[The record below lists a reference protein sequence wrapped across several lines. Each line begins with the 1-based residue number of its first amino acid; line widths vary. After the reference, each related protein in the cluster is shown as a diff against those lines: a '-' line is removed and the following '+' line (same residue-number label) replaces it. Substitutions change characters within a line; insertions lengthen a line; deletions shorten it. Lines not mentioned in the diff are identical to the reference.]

1 MAWHIRIIGSSS
13 IAFRLSSKDLIS
25 LCNLELDLELDFL
38 LFNSALV
45 AAGLLGTI
53 SGYLVQPAHAQGG
66 TCATGGVGSGGSAS
80 TAFGNAATG
89 DTGCGSG
96 AGVTSGTCAASSF
109 NEILACIGQ

>member
-1 MAWHIRIIGSSS
+1 MTYKRFSNMNKTVF
-13 IAFRLSSKDLIS
+13 IA
-25 LCNLELDLELDFL
+25 
-38 LFNSALV
+38 ALV

-66 TCATGGVGSGGSAS
+66 TCATGGVGSGGSSS

-96 AGVTSGTCAASSF
+96 AGVTLGACAANSF
-109 NEILACIGQ
+109 NEVLACVGQ